1 MNESLT
7 LFKVE
12 NSIGS
17 WDDCLA
23 ACDTYNSDPLSTS
36 TCTHVRYTPST
47 SAAVAAGNALA
58 NDCELFEGSLDLT
71 RTCTPDTVGQ
81 ITARLCSDEPL
92 CHVGCGDI
100 DECAANGGLND
111 CTNIATT
118 GGFADDFTCSNTI
131 GSYTCDRGTGTL
143 TPQADDGLT
152 PWTTDGEEWSF
163 VPGTNAAGEEILTI
177 TGIDTR
183 TIDYGL

>member
-1 MNESLT
+1 M
-7 LFKVE
+7 
-12 NSIGS
+12 
-17 WDDCLA
+17 
-23 ACDTYNSDPLSTS
+23 
-36 TCTHVRYTPST
+36 
-47 SAAVAAGNALA
+47 
-58 NDCELFEGSLDLT
+58 T

-143 TPQADDGLT
+143 TPQADDGLH
-152 PWTTDGEEWSF
+152 PWESDGEEWSF

-177 TGIDTR
+177 TGIDTQ
-183 TIDYGL
+183 TIDHELLTRASCPHRRPCKNDPVSMLKDLMPMVLSKVQLTEIRSLSLIQQTLNFL